1 MSLDWRMLRFDAVA
15 STMDIVDEHAKA
27 GAAEGLVVLADEQLA
42 GRGRS
47 GRTWSAAPGSSLL
60 CSILMRPA
68 VEPTRLGPL
77 PLLIGVAVAEAIERC
92 APGKC
97 GLKWPN
103 DVLHSERKIAGILM
117 QTRIKANGVD
127 YVNVGI
133 GINVRSTESDLPP
146 GATSI
151 RLAGG
156 TADRESVLAH
166 LLDRIDAIYDNFL
179 TNRKQPYLSNWERRA
194 VLLGERV
201 SIVRDGEL
209 EVGVFQGVADDG
221 RLLLLLDSGD
231 QIAVA
236 HGEIER
242 GPRVA

>member
-1 MSLDWRMLRFDAVA
+1 MSLDWRLLRFDAVA

-60 CSILMRPA
+60 CSILLRPP

-77 PLLIGVAVAEAIERC
+77 PLLVGVAVAEAIEQC
-92 APGKC
+92 APGEC
-97 GLKWPN
+97 RLKWPN

-117 QTRIKANGVD
+117 QTRIHAHGVD
-127 YVNVGI
+127 FVNVGI
-133 GINVRSTESDLPP
+133 GINVSSTEADLPD

-156 TADRESVLAH
+156 KADRESVLAL
-166 LLDRIDAIYDNFL
+166 LLDRVEAMHRVFL
-179 TNRKQPYLSNWERRA
+179 TNERTWDRSIWERRA

-201 SIVRDGEL
+201 SIVRDGESV
-209 EVGVFQGVADDG
+209 VGVFLGVADDG
-221 RLLLLLDSGD
+221 RLQLLLDSGD
-231 QIAVA
+231 KIAVA